1 MRHKTQL
8 THTANALRERIAL
21 LDTTIKNIQRELADE
36 PAFNDEI
43 ERLLI
48 ATMNTRDTIR
58 TMERV
63 THNDHGLIHA
73 VGLIAIDQLS
83 QIVNEQLSKTTK
95 ATRKSDERDEI
106 KMLQARQWLD
116 MLDIIRK
123 LAI

>member
-8 THTANALRERIAL
+8 THTANALRERITL
-21 LDTTIKNIQRELADE
+21 LDTTIKNIQRELADQ

-63 THNDHGLIHA
+63 IHNDQGLIHA
-73 VGLIAIDQLS
+73 VGLIAVDQLN
-83 QIVNEQLSKTTK
+83 QIVNEQLSRNTRH
-95 ATRKSDERDEI
+95 TRKSDERDEI